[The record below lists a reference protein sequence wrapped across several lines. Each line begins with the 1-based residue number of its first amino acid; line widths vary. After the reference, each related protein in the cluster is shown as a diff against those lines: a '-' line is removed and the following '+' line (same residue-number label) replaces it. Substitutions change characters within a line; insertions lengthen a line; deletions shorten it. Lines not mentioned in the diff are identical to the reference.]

1 MSGLIERQIERHGET
16 EEGRERRES
25 EEGEAGLAFS
35 FSEIQFNQRHL
46 CKGGQLFLG
55 GDLSRV
61 LVRGPVFEVPENYH
75 FLPITVPGMEKE
87 RGSGEK
93 PENLV
98 NLLHPDVPG
107 CAPDT

>member
-1 MSGLIERQIERHGET
+1 MRKGRK
-16 EEGRERRES
+16 RERER

-46 CKGGQLFLG
+46 CKGGQLFLR
-55 GDLSRV
+55 GDLGRV
-61 LVRGPVFEVPENYH
+61 LVRGLCLKCRVNYH

-87 RGSGEK
+87 RERREK

-98 NLLHPDVPG
+98 NLLHPNVPG